1 MPRGGSK
8 GSRIE
13 SDIGSPAPARGI
25 VGTAVAVDPPP
36 RGTLGIRELLTR
48 LESYAET
55 DYFSPAQS
63 SRRRPRTG
71 TIGRWALGTLAEP
84 DHNTEPLD
92 VEGWSA
98 EDLRT
103 LIGKMIMVRKV
114 EQSLARL
121 VTEGHVRCPVHL
133 AVGQEAVPVGVAYSL
148 NAGDRVFG
156 GHRSHGHYL
165 AMGGD
170 VYRLIA
176 ETLGKADGC
185 SRGMGGSMHLF
196 APEVGFWGSVPIVG
210 ATIPVAVGAALAA
223 AMDNA
228 GAVAVSYFG
237 DGAVEEGVV
246 HESLNLASQMR
257 LPVLFVCEN
266 NLYSSHLDIAQRQP
280 SDCTARI
287 ADAHGVAC
295 AVVDGNDVLAVA
307 KAARELIEAARRGEG
322 PGYLEAVTY
331 RWYGHVGPDENID
344 VGLRRSAS
352 ELAAWKLHDPIAR
365 LAAGAMACGDVT
377 AGEIPAMEEQAA
389 RSIEAAIAK
398 ALSAPYPETG
408 ALFDYVYVNNAR

>member
-1 MPRGGSK
+1 MARGAAEK
-8 GSRIE
+8 SRRVAATE
-13 SDIGSPAPARGI
+13 LPARGL
-25 VGTAVAVDPPP
+25 VGNAVAIDPPA
-36 RGTLGIRELLTR
+36 RGTLGIRELLAR
-48 LESYAET
+48 LEGFAET
-55 DYFSPAQS
+55 NYFSPAQAG
-63 SRRRPRTG
+63 RRGPRTG
-71 TIGRWALGTLAEP
+71 AIGRWALGTLADP
-84 DHNTEPLD
+84 DQNAEALD
-92 VEGWSA
+92 LAGWPA
-98 EDLRT
+98 EDLRK
-103 LIGKMIMVRKV
+103 LVEKMILVRQV
-114 EQSLARL
+114 ERGLARL
-121 VTEGHVRCPVHL
+121 VTDGHVRCPVHL
-133 AVGQEAVPVGVAYSL
+133 AVGQEAIPIGVAYSL
-148 NAGDRVFG
+148 DANDRVFG

-170 VYRLIA
+170 VYQLIA

-185 SRGMGGSMHLF
+185 SHGMGGSMHLF

-210 ATIPVAVGAALAA
+210 ATIPVAVGAALAS
-223 AMDNA
+223 AMDGA

-307 KAARELIEAARRGEG
+307 QAAGDLIEAARNGEG

-344 VGLRRSAS
+344 VGLRRSAA
-352 ELAAWKLHDPIAR
+352 ELAAWKRRDPVER
-365 LAAGAMACGDVT
+365 LGT
-377 AGEIPAMEEQAA
+377 
-389 RSIEAAIAK
+389 AAIARGDLTADDLSAMREHAVEIVDAAIAR

>member
-1 MPRGGSK
+1 MPRGTAENSQ
-8 GSRIE
+8 RAVTTE
-13 SDIGSPAPARGI
+13 SPARGL
-25 VGTAVAVDPPP
+25 VDRAVAVDPPA
-36 RGTLGIRELLTR
+36 RGTLGIRELLAR
-48 LESYAET
+48 LEGYADA
-55 DYFSPAQS
+55 DYFSPAQTG
-63 SRRRPRTG
+63 RRGPRTG
-71 TIGRWALGTLAEP
+71 AIGRWALGTLADP
-84 DHNTEPLD
+84 DQNAEPLNI
-92 VEGWSA
+92 EGWPA
-98 EDLRT
+98 EALRE
-103 LIGKMIMVRKV
+103 LVEKMILVRTV
-114 EQSLARL
+114 ERGLARL
-121 VTEGHVRCPVHL
+121 VTDGHVRCPVHL
-133 AVGQEAVPVGVAYSL
+133 AVGQEAVPVGVACSL
-148 NAGDRVFG
+148 DAGDRVFG

-185 SRGMGGSMHLF
+185 SHGMGGSMHLF

-223 AMDNA
+223 AMDGA

-307 KAARELIEAARRGEG
+307 KAARDLTEAARRGEG

-352 ELAAWKLHDPIAR
+352 ELAAWKRRDPVERLGAAAVAR
-365 LAAGAMACGDVT
+365 GDFT
-377 AGEIPAMEEQAA
+377 AGDLSAIQARA
-389 RSIEAAIAK
+389 VETVDSAIAK
-398 ALSAPYPETG
+398 AHSAPYPETG
-408 ALFDYVYVNNAR
+408 ALFDYVYVSNAR